1 MEVFQKITVQ
11 NKVAHLHSK
20 KFYWAMYFSELS
32 PHGHKESLLD
42 WTGTSAE
49 FSYLTPTAV
58 TGSAWLFLNILE
70 KNLQALFKERKP
82 MCAIWMAFSALRQ
95 QCMTKSCSEPAM
107 AHRASSN
114 IVPKL
119 GNTGSGASGIYQA
132 F

>member
-20 KFYWAMYFSELS
+20 KFYWGMYFSELS

-42 WTGTSAE
+42 WTGTSVE

-82 MCAIWMAFSALRQ
+82 MCAIWMTFSALRQ
-95 QCMTKSCSEPAM
+95 QCFTKSRSESAM
-107 AHRASSN
+107 CHRASSN
-114 IVPKL
+114 IVPNRETL
-119 GNTGSGASGIYQA
+119 GPGPLALIRL

>member
-20 KFYWAMYFSELS
+20 KFYWGMYFSELS

-42 WTGTSAE
+42 WTGTSVE

-70 KNLQALFKERKP
+70 KISKHYSKKENQSVQSGWR
-82 MCAIWMAFSALRQ
+82 LV
-95 QCMTKSCSEPAM
+95 
-107 AHRASSN
+107 HR
-114 IVPKL
+114 
-119 GNTGSGASGIYQA
+119 GNNV
-132 F
+132 